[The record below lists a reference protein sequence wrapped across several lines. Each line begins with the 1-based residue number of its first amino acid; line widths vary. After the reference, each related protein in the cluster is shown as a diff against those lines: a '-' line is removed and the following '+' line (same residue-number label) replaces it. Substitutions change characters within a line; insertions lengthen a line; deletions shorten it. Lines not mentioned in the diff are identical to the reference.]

1 MQLSQVLVILLLLI
15 FFFSR
20 NMLVLQNIILG
31 VSAVLFIS
39 INHKMAPG
47 HILRDLVGNLTLN
60 ILIIPVVSRY
70 EHTYGNYLT
79 VRVSIANGF
88 FESEPLLWGKS
99 LITLIIKT
107 IHFWGDHPSALAKHV
122 RHESNPAQRQ
132 KWQESFLFFFSFL
145 SFIFIFFFN
154 FSSGEYW
161 IDPNEGCSS
170 DAEYVYCDFE
180 RGASCVYPK
189 NKQVWCNYL
198 FFLFLGSEVA
208 QGLWCGLRFRSL
220 GCNFRLGHCVV
231 FSSKIRCPLCYP
243 GCRV

>member
-1 MQLSQVLVILLLLI
+1 MQLSQVLVILLMLLLI

-47 HILRDLVGNLTLN
+47 HILRDLVGNSTLN

-99 LITLIIKT
+99 LMTLIIKT

-122 RHESNPAQRQ
+122 RHESNPAKRQ
-132 KWQESFLFFFSFL
+132 KWQESFLFFFLSFPLFSFL
-145 SFIFIFFFN
+145 
-154 FSSGEYW
+154 FSISL
-161 IDPNEGCSS
+161 
-170 DAEYVYCDFE
+170 
-180 RGASCVYPK
+180 
-189 NKQVWCNYL
+189 QVST
-198 FFLFLGSEVA
+198 G
-208 QGLWCGLRFRSL
+208 
-220 GCNFRLGHCVV
+220 
-231 FSSKIRCPLCYP
+231 
-243 GCRV
+243 

>member
-1 MQLSQVLVILLLLI
+1 MQLSQVLVILLKLLLI

-47 HILRDLVGNLTLN
+47 HILRDLVGNSTLN

-99 LITLIIKT
+99 LMTLIIKT
-107 IHFWGDHPSALAKHV
+107 IHFWGDHPSALAKNV

-132 KWQESFLFFFSFL
+132 KWQESFLFFFLSFPLFSFFFFQFLFRWVLDRSQRGMLQWCRICLLRLWTRSFL
-145 SFIFIFFFN
+145 CLSK
-154 FSSGEYW
+154 E
-161 IDPNEGCSS
+161 
-170 DAEYVYCDFE
+170 
-180 RGASCVYPK
+180 
-189 NKQVWCNYL
+189 QT
-198 FFLFLGSEVA
+198 
-208 QGLWCGLRFRSL
+208 GL
-220 GCNFRLGHCVV
+220 V
-231 FSSKIRCPLCYP
+231 
-243 GCRV
+243 